1 MTPEARIVHR
11 MAGRL
16 RIKIPSKKGDYRY
29 FDLAEQTFKGCE
41 PIHEISSNPATG
53 GMLIQF
59 SGAAE
64 AILAFAQNK
73 QLFTVVEEKEIRQS
87 TDFHQGVKTS
97 FNSIDRQVK
106 GWTQGSIN
114 LGGLAFV
121 ALVGAGVYQIARGKF
136 TAIPWYSAFW
146 YALGIFSK
154 SDNTKAPPA
163 ADGG

>member
-11 MAGRL
+11 MGGRL
-16 RIKIPSKKGDYRY
+16 RLKIPSKKGDYRY

-73 QLFTVVEEKEIRQS
+73 QLFTVVQDIEPT
-87 TDFHQGVKTS
+87 TDFHQGVKAS

-121 ALVGAGVYQIARGKF
+121 ALMGAGIFQIARGNL

-154 SDNTKAPPA
+154 SADTKAPPA
-163 ADGG
+163 VDGD